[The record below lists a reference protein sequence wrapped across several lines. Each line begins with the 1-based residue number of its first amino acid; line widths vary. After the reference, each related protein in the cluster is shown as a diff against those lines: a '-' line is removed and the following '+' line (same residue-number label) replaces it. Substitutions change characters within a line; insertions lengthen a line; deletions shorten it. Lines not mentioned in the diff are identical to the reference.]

1 MKPLSGRSIII
12 IGFLLVLLGFIIPFL
27 MVMKIIESGFFLSF
41 VSFASST
48 IGMFL
53 GLIGAAMYVRDH
65 RR

>member
-1 MKPLSGRSIII
+1 MKPLSGLSIII

-27 MVMKIIESGFFLSF
+27 MVMKIIEPGFFLSF
-41 VSFASST
+41 VSYISST